1 MSKENLENEGKQ
13 YGTPKRCYVSPGL
26 VCYGQ
31 VRDLTQAGTGAKDEL
46 TWKGNCFDW
55 RVNRKSCYSDRRV
68 KENLVRIGDHPLGI
82 GLYLFD
88 YKPEFRDEWSHGR
101 QFGVMAQE
109 VETVLPEAVLTHPDG
124 YRMVD
129 YAMLGIDRAGH

>member
-1 MSKENLENEGKQ
+1 MAKDHSETASQRLEYQ
-13 YGTPKRCYVSPGL
+13 TPLLTRYGAL
-26 VCYGQ
+26 
-31 VRDLTQAGTGAKDEL
+31 RDLTQSGTGKNQEGTNKKGGCGGKL
-46 TWKGNCFDW
+46 TRYPC
-55 RVNRKSCYSDRRV
+55 SSDRNA

-88 YKPEFRDEWSHGR
+88 YKPEFRDEWGHGR

-109 VETVLPEAVLTHPDG
+109 VETVLPEAVCTHPDG